1 MKTNATKRSVMN
13 KKVKTDKQGNPIA
26 RLFLRTSG
34 SSILIA
40 SKLTVVQAVLL
51 KKQIEEYTIKTG
63 SKING
68 HLYTVQ

>member
-1 MKTNATKRSVMN
+1 MKIA
-13 KKVKTDKQGNPIA
+13 KTDKQGNPTSK
-26 RLFLRTSG
+26 LFLRIGG

-51 KKQIEEYTIKTG
+51 KKQIEKYTMETG

>member
-1 MKTNATKRSVMN
+1 MKIA
-13 KKVKTDKQGNPIA
+13 KTDKQGNPTSK
-26 RLFLRTSG
+26 LFLRIGG

-51 KKQIEEYTIKTG
+51 KKQIEKYTEETG

-68 HLYTVQ
+68 YLYTVQ

>member
-1 MKTNATKRSVMN
+1 MKIA
-13 KKVKTDKQGNPIA
+13 KTDKQGNPTSK
-26 RLFLRTSG
+26 LFLRIGG

-51 KKQIEEYTIKTG
+51 KKQIEEYTKKTG

>member
-1 MKTNATKRSVMN
+1 MKIA
-13 KKVKTDKQGNPIA
+13 KTDKQGNPTSK
-26 RLFLRTSG
+26 LFLRISG

-51 KKQIEEYTIKTG
+51 KKQIEKYTKETG

-68 HLYTVQ
+68 QLYTVQ

>member
-1 MKTNATKRSVMN
+1 MKIAE
-13 KKVKTDKQGNPIA
+13 TDKQGKPPSK
-26 RLFLRTSG
+26 LFLRRGG

-51 KKQIEEYTIKTG
+51 KKQIEKYTQETG

>member
-1 MKTNATKRSVMN
+1 MKIA
-13 KKVKTDKQGNPIA
+13 KTDKQGNSTSK
-26 RLFLRTSG
+26 LFLRIGG

-51 KKQIEEYTIKTG
+51 KKQIEKYTKETG

>member
-1 MKTNATKRSVMN
+1 MKIA
-13 KKVKTDKQGNPIA
+13 KTDKQGNPTSK
-26 RLFLRTSG
+26 LFLRISG

-51 KKQIEEYTIKTG
+51 KKQIEKYTEETG